1 MQAQMEQRQYVTGL
15 SFAQEL
21 GDAICAGI
29 AMPFEPPTNNGQHSS
44 ELADT
49 SPVKGSF
56 ADIRERRKL
65 GKRILKAVQPY
76 VEIALQI
83 EAEISNRSYG
93 TLQAE
98 LEAIIEGSVEA
109 KQNRPESVLESAPA
123 DDVEMAD
130 VADHAHNNADK
141 PGEDDHEA
149 MSVDQPDDPQDVTEE
164 KHIDNGTAAV
174 EEESNTREDSKPDSA
189 TDDTKP
195 LTTTQAADSQT
206 PPGTDG
212 AYVALARPDQA
223 GPPTPPQSNGSLGK
237 VSVDPLSEGG
247 IFWHLKA
254 FQPKGTSVLAEQ
266 WPGRDAIRMLSE
278 DLTDLD
284 DDELKGLGVDVDL
297 REAILTPA
305 DLDEDTGSSSAATGA
320 KGKAGKVLSNTNA
333 HQQRRTSARRR

>member
-1 MQAQMEQRQYVTGL
+1 MQAQMEQRQYVSGL

-29 AMPFEPPTNNGQHSS
+29 TTPFEPTNSGPHSS

-98 LEAIIEGSVEA
+98 LEGIIERSVEA
-109 KQNRPESVLESAPA
+109 KQNGPGSVLNSAPA

-130 VADHAHNNADK
+130 VADHAHDNADK
-141 PGEDDHEA
+141 PDEDESES
-149 MSVDQPDDPQDVTEE
+149 MIVDQPDGTQDVAEE
-164 KHIDNGTAAV
+164 KHIDGDRAGVDGDIDTQ
-174 EEESNTREDSKPDSA
+174 EESKPDSA
-189 TDDTKP
+189 NDDTKP
-195 LTTTQAADSQT
+195 RVTTQAADSQT
-206 PPGTDG
+206 PPDTDG
-212 AYVALARPDQA
+212 AYAALARPDQA

-237 VSVDPLSEGG
+237 VTIDPLSEGG
-247 IFWHLKA
+247 IFWHMKT

-297 REAILTPA
+297 RGAILSPA
-305 DLDEDTGSSSAATGA
+305 DLDEETESSLAATGT
-320 KGKAGKVLSNTNA
+320 KGKAGKVLNNTNA
-333 HQQRRTSARRR
+333 HQKRRTSARRR